1 MRKKET
7 VKSACSGMTLIEVI
21 MVMAILSV
29 VMLAVMSLY
38 IPAQRSTVVQ
48 TQVTDIQQNLQLAVN
63 RLSHDLLTAGFLVTG
78 QPILFESG
86 TVDDPVD
93 FTIRTRLVGGGFGRV
108 ASVLTPVHTHAVRLN
123 LTNADMAVEFP
134 ENSLVRL
141 IQPVTSK
148 ECNEDTVSEVNR
160 IYQVKHPTVDDNGT
174 PGDPSDDFTVIDLDD
189 PNSVLAVGH
198 ILPETVV
205 VRVANATSPAVQT
218 IRYQFADSDGD
229 GVRDA
234 LVRLINGN
242 RQFLARNVSNIS
254 FVYTYNGA
262 PTPRVQQVEIT
273 LSGQTKELVAGDAIA
288 SAKTRSLRTSVTLRN
303 VF

>member
-108 ASVLTPVHTHAVRLN
+108 DSVAAGTAGAEVRLN
-123 LTNADMAVEFP
+123 LTNADMAEAFP
-134 ENSLVRL
+134 LNSFVRL
-141 IQPVTSK
+141 TEPVTSK
-148 ECNEDTVSEVNR
+148 ECNPGAAEADRVYEVVQVS
-160 IYQVKHPTVDDNGT
+160 VDDNGT
-174 PGDPSDDFTVIDLDD
+174 GGDPSDDFAVIDLDD
-189 PNSVLAVGH
+189 PKSALNAGH
-198 ILPETVV
+198 VSPEVV
-205 VRVANATSPAVQT
+205 MIRVANATSPAVQT

-262 PTPRVQQVEIT
+262 PTPRVQQVDIT
-273 LSGQTKELVAGDAIA
+273 LSGQTRELVAGDAIA

>member
-108 ASVLTPVHTHAVRLN
+108 DSVAAGTAGAEVRLN
-123 LTNADMAVEFP
+123 LTNADMAEEFP
-134 ENSLVRL
+134 LNSFVRL
-141 IQPVTSK
+141 IEPVTSK
-148 ECNEDTVSEVNR
+148 ECNPGAAEADRVYEVVQVS
-160 IYQVKHPTVDDNGT
+160 VDDNGT
-174 PGDPSDDFTVIDLDD
+174 GGDPSDDFAVIDLDD
-189 PNSVLAVGH
+189 PKSALNAGH
-198 ILPETVV
+198 VSPEVV
-205 VRVANATSPAVQT
+205 MIRVANATSPAVQT

-242 RQFLARNVSNIS
+242 RQFLARNVSNVN
-254 FVYTYNGA
+254 FLYTYNGA